1 MEEIFEIRRCIE
13 ILANDIKVN
22 NPVEDPVSDLVND
35 PVSNAADDSVS
46 NPVEDPVS
54 DIILTVSSFYT
65 AKPGM
70 AQSCLQLL
78 LYFLVLFVVI
88 QSYT

>member
-1 MEEIFEIRRCIE
+1 MLTDDGMLLPAE
-13 ILANDIKVN
+13 
-22 NPVEDPVSDLVND
+22 LVND
-35 PVSNAADDSVS
+35 PVSNAADD
-46 NPVEDPVS
+46 PVKDPVS

-65 AKPGM
+65 AKPGI

>member
-1 MEEIFEIRRCIE
+1 MMSF
-13 ILANDIKVN
+13 
-22 NPVEDPVSDLVND
+22 SDLVND
-35 PVSNAADDSVS
+35 LVS
-46 NPVEDPVS
+46 NPADDPVS